1 MLENQTGEYYFKQMK
16 CSQKIKF
23 KKNLIKYLPRFSLN
37 FNSTMLQKFQN
48 FENFVLS
55 SFIFSETKEGSEYW
69 FNLITKIKNG

>member
-37 FNSTMLQKFQN
+37 FNSIMLRKFQN

-55 SFIFSETKEGSEYW
+55 SFIFSETKEGNEYW